1 MIQKIPSVTD
11 ERNTTMTRDEILK
24 KLEENRETIKG
35 FGVRRLGI
43 FGSYARGEQ
52 TEASDMDFLVEF
64 EKKTFRNYMGLK
76 FFLEKL
82 FERPCDLVIADAVKP
97 RLRKPIFEG
106 TVYAK
111 GL

>member
-1 MIQKIPSVTD
+1 MNS
-11 ERNTTMTRDEILK
+11 DEILR
-24 KLEENRETIKG
+24 KLEENREPIRG

-52 TEASDMDFLVEF
+52 TEASDIDFLVEF
-64 EKKTFRNYMGLK
+64 DRPTFENYFGLK

-82 FERPCDLVIADAVKP
+82 FGCKVDLVFNDTIKP
-97 RLRKPIFEG
+97 RIRNTILEE
-106 TVYAK
+106 TVYAE

>member
-1 MIQKIPSVTD
+1 
-11 ERNTTMTRDEILK
+11 MTRGATMNREYILK

-43 FGSYARGEQ
+43 FGSYARGEH
-52 TEASDMDFLVEF
+52 TETSDMDFLVEF
-64 EKKTFRNYMGLK
+64 ERPTFKNYFGLK

-82 FERPCDLVIADAVKP
+82 FDGKVDLVFNDTIKP
-97 RLRKPIFEG
+97 RIRNTILEE
-106 TVYAK
+106 TVYAE

>member
-1 MIQKIPSVTD
+1 
-11 ERNTTMTRDEILK
+11 MTRDEILR
-24 KLEENRETIKG
+24 KLNENREIIRG
-35 FGVRRLGI
+35 FGARRLGI

-52 TEASDMDFLVEF
+52 TETSDMDFLVEF
-64 EKKTFRNYMGLK
+64 ERPTFKNYFGLK

-82 FERPCDLVIADAVKP
+82 FGCKVDLVFNDTIKP
-97 RLRKPIFEG
+97 RIRSRILEE